1 MEELK
6 QLHIE
11 AGKEAGEIAVKHYID
26 KVWDPS
32 IDALKVKAK
41 DLIPGE
47 QFDFLVDMLAGPLF
61 PELKKL
67 LVGGADKISEK
78 V

>member
-11 AGKEAGEIAVKHYID
+11 AAKEAGELAAKHYIE

-32 IDALKVKAK
+32 IEAIKLKAK

-61 PELKKL
+61 PELKKML
-67 LVGGADKISEK
+67 MGGAGKISDK
-78 V
+78 A